1 MTRSFFRDAAA
12 AVIVYDVCDP
22 VTLASVRGW
31 VEDFRVSVDGS
42 SANYHFL
49 FKLTIPACVHR
60 RSNARTR
67 S

>member
-31 VEDFRVSVDGS
+31 VEDFRVSVDGA
-42 SANYHFL
+42 SANNPFHSTSSSL
-49 FKLTIPACVHR
+49 CDHR

>member
-12 AVIVYDVCDP
+12 AVLVFDVCDP

-31 VEDFRVSVDGS
+31 VEDFRVSVGGPSLETTSMYTRCFPCD
-42 SANYHFL
+42 
-49 FKLTIPACVHR
+49 P
-60 RSNARTR
+60 RSNAPTR